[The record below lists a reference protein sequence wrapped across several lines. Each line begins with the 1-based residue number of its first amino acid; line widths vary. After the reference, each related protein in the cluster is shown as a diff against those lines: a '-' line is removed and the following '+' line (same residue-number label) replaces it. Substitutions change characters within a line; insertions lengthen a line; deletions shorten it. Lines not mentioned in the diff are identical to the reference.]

1 MKIQYQNNGITVF
14 ESALY
19 RTTSTVIEL
28 NNAIIIIDP
37 NWLPIEIDFIV
48 DFIDEHYPSH
58 DQYLLFTHS
67 DYDHIIGYGAFP
79 NAVVVASQYFAN
91 NPKKEEIIQQILYF
105 DHEYYI
111 KRNYPISYPKV
122 DIEITKDGQTVNIDG
137 IELVFYDALGHVLD
151 GLFIVIPDKKCWIAG
166 DYLSNIEIPFID
178 HDYRE
183 YLITIEK
190 ASEILENHHELDLLI
205 VGHGDVAK
213 NRAEIE
219 RRIQLDTTYLNALGN
234 REDFDFKNLIK
245 QYSDNPN
252 MLKAHEKNVGKLG
265 KKR

>member
-1 MKIQYQNNGITVF
+1 MKIQYQDNGITVF

-28 NNAIIIIDP
+28 NNAVIIIDP
-37 NWLPIEIDFIV
+37 NWLPFEIDFIV
-48 DFIDEHYPSH
+48 DFVYEHYPSH

-79 NAVVVASQYFAN
+79 DATVIASQYFAK
-91 NPKKEEIIQQILYF
+91 NPKKEEISKQILDF

-122 DIEITKDGQTVNIDG
+122 DIEIINDGQTVNIG
-137 IELVFYDALGHVLD
+137 GMNLVFYHALGHVSD

-178 HDYRE
+178 HDYWE
-183 YLITIEK
+183 YLKTIQK
-190 ASEILENHHELDLLI
+190 ASQLLTNHQALDLLI
-205 VGHGDVAK
+205 VGHGDVAT
-213 NRAEIE
+213 NRTEIE
-219 RRIQLDTTYLNALGN
+219 HRIQLDAMYLNGLGN
-234 REDFDFKNLIK
+234 RSDFDFNDFIK

-252 MLKAHEKNVGKLG
+252 MGKAHEKNLNIVNG
-265 KKR
+265 RN

>member
-37 NWLPIEIDFIV
+37 NWLPTEIDFIV
-48 DFIDEHYPSH
+48 DFVNINYPFH
-58 DQYLLFTHS
+58 RQYLLFTHS

-79 NAVVVASQYFAN
+79 NATVIASQYFAN
-91 NPKKEEIIQQILYF
+91 NPKKEEIIQQILDF
-105 DHEYYI
+105 DYEYYI

-122 DIEITKDGQTVNIDG
+122 DIEIVEDGQTVNIDG
-137 IELVFYDALGHVLD
+137 IELVFYDALGHVSD
-151 GLFIVIPDKKCWIAG
+151 GLFIVILDKKCWIAG
-166 DYLSNIEIPFID
+166 DYLSNIEIPFVD
-178 HDYRE
+178 HDYGE
-183 YLITIEK
+183 YLKTIQK
-190 ASEILENHHELDLLI
+190 ASQILANRQALDLLI
-205 VGHGDVAK
+205 VGHGDVAT
-213 NRAEIE
+213 NRTEIE

-234 REDFDFKNLIK
+234 SKDFDFKNLIK

-252 MLKAHEKNVGKLG
+252 MVKAHEKNVGVVG

>member
-1 MKIQYQNNGITVF
+1 MKIQYQNNGLTVF

-48 DFIDEHYPSH
+48 DFVNINYPLH
-58 DQYLLFTHS
+58 RQYLLFTHS
-67 DYDHIIGYGAFP
+67 DYDHIIGFSAFP
-79 NAVVVASQYFAN
+79 NASVIASQYFAN
-91 NPKKEEIIQQILYF
+91 NPKKEEIIQQILDF
-105 DHEYYI
+105 DNEYYI

-137 IELVFYDALGHVLD
+137 IELVFYDALGHVSD

-178 HDYRE
+178 HDYTE
-183 YLITIEK
+183 YVKTIQK
-190 ASEILENHHELDLLI
+190 AYQILANHQALDLLI
-205 VGHGDVAK
+205 VGHGDVAT
-213 NRAEIE
+213 NRTEIE

-234 REDFDFKNLIK
+234 SKDFDFKNLIK

-252 MLKAHEKNVGKLG
+252 MVKAHEKNVGVVG
-265 KKR
+265 TKK

>member
-28 NNAIIIIDP
+28 NHAIIIVDP
-37 NWLPIEIDFIV
+37 NWLPVELDFIS

-79 NAVVVASQYFAN
+79 NATVIASQYFAN
-91 NPKKEEIIQQILYF
+91 NPKKEEIIQQILDF

-122 DIEITKDGQTVNIDG
+122 DIEITKDGQTVNIDD
-137 IELVFYDALGHVLD
+137 IELVFYHALGHVSD
-151 GLFIVIPDKKCWIAG
+151 GLFIVIPDKKCWIVG

-183 YLITIEK
+183 YLKTIGK
-190 ASEILENHHELDLLI
+190 ASQILANRQALDLLI
-205 VGHGDVAK
+205 VGHGDVAT
-213 NRAEIE
+213 NRTEIE
-219 RRIQLDTTYLNALGN
+219 RRIQQDTKYLKALGN
-234 REDFDFKNLIK
+234 SEDFDFKNLIR

-252 MLKAHEKNVGKLG
+252 MLIAHEKNVGMVG